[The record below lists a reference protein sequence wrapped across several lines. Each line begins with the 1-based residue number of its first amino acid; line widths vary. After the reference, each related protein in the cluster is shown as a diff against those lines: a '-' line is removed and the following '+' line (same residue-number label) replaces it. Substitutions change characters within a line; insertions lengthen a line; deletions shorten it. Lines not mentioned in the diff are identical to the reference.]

1 MKESNICAL
10 GQEGSSAI
18 NITQLTSYRSLKHSV
33 SLVDYF
39 VSTPSLQRRVA
50 SIQKQRVSGQ
60 NRNSNSVM
68 ILLLLERFTC
78 DAPSVVYSYLWPNFS
93 LLCCIWLLAWTRVT
107 GRNTDLTEIYTHFRG
122 SDQSKVHS
130 VFPKSINIKDSPMH
144 GNKTEHLHLILCF
157 CVDEAKYLKVMLMTY
172 GWAEIIL
179 PIIPLHFPMM

>member
-1 MKESNICAL
+1 
-10 GQEGSSAI
+10 
-18 NITQLTSYRSLKHSV
+18 
-33 SLVDYF
+33 
-39 VSTPSLQRRVA
+39 
-50 SIQKQRVSGQ
+50 
-60 NRNSNSVM
+60 M
-68 ILLLLERFTC
+68 IPLLLKMFTC